1 MKKVLILEDNR
12 AVLCG
17 LVKLVQEIN
26 NNLVAYAYTKAEDA
40 IKCMLE
46 YKIDLF
52 LVDII
57 LNTKIPGDTSGLQFA
72 QKVRMIE
79 QYKFTPL
86 VFITSLEDSKFVT
99 YEELHCYSFIEKP
112 FEPERVKNVVRECLR
127 FPGVISERKLLDFR
141 KDGIV
146 KLIMVDDVIYVESI
160 DHNLHIHMINGNVI
174 KIPYVKLREFVKRT
188 DRAYI
193 MQCRRNTV
201 INIHYVDNIDFSN
214 NVIQFKNG
222 QRVEIGITFKKGI
235 KDILHVDPDD
245 LHN

>member
-1 MKKVLILEDNR
+1 
-12 AVLCG
+12 
-17 LVKLVQEIN
+17 
-26 NNLVAYAYTKAEDA
+26 
-40 IKCMLE
+40 
-46 YKIDLF
+46 
-52 LVDII
+52 
-57 LNTKIPGDTSGLQFA
+57 
-72 QKVRMIE
+72 
-79 QYKFTPL
+79 
-86 VFITSLEDSKFVT
+86 
-99 YEELHCYSFIEKP
+99 
-112 FEPERVKNVVRECLR
+112 
-127 FPGVISERKLLDFR
+127 
-141 KDGIV
+141 
-146 KLIMVDDVIYVESI
+146 VIYVESI